1 MPCRASVAA
10 MFSIPTIDRELIAK
24 YNLAGPRYTSY
35 PTALQFSA
43 SVDQGELLADSLA
56 ENGPLSLYV
65 HLPFC
70 ESLCWFCACTT
81 VITNNRDR
89 ADDYLDYLELELR
102 LYRAHMRPGR
112 LVEHLHFGGGS
123 PSFLTFAQLQRLMA
137 MLRANFTFAPNA
149 ELSIELDPRTLD
161 EAKVALLAE
170 SGFNRASFGVQDVN
184 PDVQRA
190 VHRIQPSSMNREC
203 IGWIRKY
210 GIRSLNVDLIYGLPL
225 QTVASFGATLDEVIS
240 YQPDRLAVFSYAHV
254 PWVAPAQK
262 ILERQGKLPGPDE
275 KLSMLEL
282 IIARLTDAGYVFIG
296 MDHFAKAD
304 DSLAVA
310 QREGK
315 LQRNFQGYSTHAGLE
330 ICAFG
335 MSSISQTSN
344 SYRQNFKDLE
354 VYQSRLAAGQLPIER
369 GYRLSADD
377 KLRRT
382 LIMRLMCDFAIDFAA
397 MSHLLNVDF
406 KQYFRAEL
414 LGLQDMQADGLLLVD
429 DGHLEVTAAGR
440 LLIRNIAMRF
450 DAHWK
455 PAEKRHAK
463 TI

>member
-1 MPCRASVAA
+1 

-112 LVEHLHFGGGS
+112 FGGAFCILVVD
-123 PSFLTFAQLQRLMA
+123 PRVFLTFAQLQRLMA